1 VIAVYDDDLIADD
14 EVHVTSERLSE
25 RPLSSRDRPSFAA
38 VATAGMCH
46 KQTHAPQQDGLLVGA
61 KLLPLRWHHRG
72 SAQMHDSACARARQV
87 AAKSQSQ
94 EIGAARLEK
103 HCHELGWSALSQE
116 RAGLR

>member
-1 VIAVYDDDLIADD
+1 VQKDFCNTI
-14 EVHVTSERLSE
+14 
-25 RPLSSRDRPSFAA
+25 
-38 VATAGMCH
+38 CH

-94 EIGAARLEK
+94 EIAAARLEK